1 MTLYISGLSI
11 IAIGV
16 LAVPVAAIL
25 ILAVLT
31 RKSIGV
37 MAKLGILGFAVAA
50 YLAIF
55 FGDVL
60 LNSIAM
66 EEACRDAGNRVHRT
80 AYADGYL
87 KTTWENGKLYIPF
100 AEQISFVGAGYKFA
114 EAITKDRKIMHCV
127 TNETETPACE
137 IREQPTARYEVRLA
151 IIRYPA
157 AGKVFERRS
166 TSIVDRATGEVLAEN
181 RVVNPLLGWVDRH
194 LLQRWF
200 GGGLKGC
207 GVEFGGMPGLIGS
220 TLLID
225 KNYSE

>member
-1 MTLYISGLSI
+1 MMLFGFLWAAFAPLLLLAAWAGLAWLLRRFAPGRFGWRGALLLS
-11 IAIGV
+11 AVV
-16 LAVPVAAIL
+16 LGAPLGWIWRQDAEAFQALCRAEGATVIREKAQAD
-25 ILAVLT
+25 
-31 RKSIGV
+31 
-37 MAKLGILGFAVAA
+37 GILLTSGTSNSFGMRYLHSEGFAWMESNDIYKRGGFVRYARNDKGEIA
-50 YLAIF
+50 TTKI
-55 FGDVL
+55 DV
-60 LNSIAM
+60 
-66 EEACRDAGNRVHRT
+66 
-80 AYADGYL
+80 
-87 KTTWENGKLYIPF
+87 
-100 AEQISFVGAGYKFA
+100 
-114 EAITKDRKIMHCV
+114 
-127 TNETETPACE
+127 
-137 IREQPTARYEVRLA
+137 PTARYEVRLA

-225 KNYSE
+225 KNDSE